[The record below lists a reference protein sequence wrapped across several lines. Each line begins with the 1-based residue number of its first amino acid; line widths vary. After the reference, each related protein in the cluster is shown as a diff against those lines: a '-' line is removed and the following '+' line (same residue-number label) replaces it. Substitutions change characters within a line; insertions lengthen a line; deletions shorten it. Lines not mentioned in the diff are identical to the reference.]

1 MTRRRA
7 LGICCLACCI
17 LPWLSGPLC
26 AADGDLDPSFSG
38 GKVMLDWTQWQDQ
51 ATALSPLA
59 GGRLLV
65 AGFVWYVL
73 DWAIT
78 ELLPDGTV
86 DPAWAAN
93 AAPFGFPE
101 ASGEGTIFDV
111 RRDASGRTWA
121 AGMMQLLDP
130 PSPNPDRPRPAL
142 ARLLSTGALD
152 PDFGDDGRM
161 LLLNSFPSGWNLTH
175 VNDAKLLPDGRSVF
189 VGSCLDCPEAGDSG
203 AFVLRLTADGVPDAA
218 FSGDG
223 WEAFSPDPSCLVT
236 RGEAVFVSKAA
247 VVTVA
252 GSCQS
257 VITTLTAVT
266 FVARLTAA
274 GLLDSGFGGGDGISA
289 LLDLTPRR
297 PRDIAIS
304 PSTGKIVLAM
314 ASPSEIA
321 SGGLLGLTATGAPD
335 DDFATAGFLDLD
347 LEEGT
352 RMDAV
357 QFQSDGKIVAAG
369 TINAN
374 GAQIAG
380 FLLARTLANGT
391 LDPSYDAN
399 GVKRVEFDR
408 APNAYDRAHALALS
422 SGRLV
427 VGGLA
432 LGGSGSGVVALVR
445 TGNTQILHSGFEL
458 GTLDEW
464 AEE

>member
-1 MTRRRA
+1 
-7 LGICCLACCI
+7 
-17 LPWLSGPLC
+17 
-26 AADGDLDPSFSG
+26 
-38 GKVMLDWTQWQDQ
+38 
-51 ATALSPLA
+51 
-59 GGRLLV
+59 
-65 AGFVWYVL
+65 
-73 DWAIT
+73 
-78 ELLPDGTV
+78 
-86 DPAWAAN
+86 
-93 AAPFGFPE
+93 
-101 ASGEGTIFDV
+101 
-111 RRDASGRTWA
+111 
-121 AGMMQLLDP
+121 MMQLLDP
-130 PSPNPDRPRPAL
+130 PSPNPDLPRPAL

-152 PDFGDDGRM
+152 PDFGDNGRM
-161 LLLNSFPSGWNLTH
+161 LLLNGFPSGWNLTH

-257 VITTLTAVT
+257 VITTLTALT

-304 PSTGKIVLAM
+304 PATGKIVLAM
-314 ASPSEIA
+314 APPDIA
-321 SGGLLGLTATGAPD
+321 LGGLLGLTATGALD
-335 DDFATAGFLDLD
+335 GGFATAGFLDLD

-380 FLLARTLANGT
+380 FLLARTLA
-391 LDPSYDAN
+391 PSYDGN

-408 APNAYDRAHALALS
+408 APNAYDKAHALALS

-464 AEE
+464 DEE

>member
-38 GKVMLDWTQWQDQ
+38 GKVMLNWTQWQDQ
-51 ATALSPLA
+51 ATALSPLP

-189 VGSCLDCPEAGDSG
+189 VGNCLDCPEAGDSG

-274 GLLDSGFGGGDGISA
+274 GLFDSGFGGGDGISA

-297 PRDIAIS
+297 PHDIAIS
-304 PSTGKIVLAM
+304 PATGKIVLAM
-314 ASPSEIA
+314 APPGSID
-321 SGGLLGLTATGAPD
+321 SGGLLGLTADGALD
-335 DDFATAGFLDLD
+335 GGFATAGFLDLD

-408 APNAYDRAHALALS
+408 APNAYDKARALALS

-427 VGGLA
+427 VGGVA

-445 TGNTQILHSGFEL
+445 TENTQILHSGFEL

>member
-38 GKVMLDWTQWQDQ
+38 GKVMLNWTQWQDQ
-51 ATALSPLA
+51 ATALSPLP

-274 GLLDSGFGGGDGISA
+274 GLFDSGFGGGDGISA

-297 PRDIAIS
+297 PHDIAIS
-304 PSTGKIVLAM
+304 PATGKIVLAM
-314 ASPSEIA
+314 APPGSID
-321 SGGLLGLTATGAPD
+321 SGGLLGLTADGALD
-335 DDFATAGFLDLD
+335 GGFATAGFLDLD

-408 APNAYDRAHALALS
+408 APNAYDKARALALS

-427 VGGLA
+427 VGGVA